1 MDVGTFIVICV
12 VGVLIGIT
20 LAYFI
25 NMQEGFANRID
36 AYKNSGA
43 YKTQLKLV
51 TDLADVRAGKRTDYQ
66 DAIERS
72 DMTPDATCLVNFY
85 ALGARFAGYLGPF
98 KQGYFDTD
106 NAIRSALKMGC
117 RVLVLEIGTF
127 DKSCDNYPRLVTRG
141 AGKPGLNQS
150 VLDVANDCN
159 DEKNS
164 NILDACTSIA
174 QYAFGPSVPNP
185 SDPVIVVLYVQPSDV
200 CEATNGNKEACVTFC
215 KRIAA
220 GLAPLLPFSVKN
232 VPGAAVY
239 RQKNEQGLLMSPIEN
254 YQQKVLFFSNV
265 NTDGFRGRT
274 DVPTNLDLDYIVNLR
289 LTYVQTELGATLM
302 TNSNSDGG
310 KWGILDA
317 VDGWINT
324 PDKDLPALQTNTN
337 SRWTILLSNDPSTI
351 VSKKDVT
358 FLQQKVGV
366 QCIPIQIWSKEYDY
380 MFQKG
385 YFDEHSFV
393 PKPAPLRAPRQTTF
407 IPAPANPEL
416 NANGGILKS
425 PKTV

>member
-1 MDVGTFIVICV
+1 MDVGTFIVIGIM
-12 VGVLIGIT
+12 GVIIGIV

-25 NMQEGFANRID
+25 NMQEGFANRIG

-43 YKTQLKLV
+43 YRTQLKLV
-51 TDLADVRAGKRTDYQ
+51 TDLADVRSNGRTDYQ
-66 DAIERS
+66 DAIQHS
-72 DMTPDATCLVNFY
+72 DMSHDATCLVNFY

-98 KQGYFDTD
+98 QQGYFDTD

-127 DKSCDNYPRLVTRG
+127 DKSCDNYPRLVTRN
-141 AGKPGLNQS
+141 AGGLSQS

-159 DEKNS
+159 DENNS
-164 NILDACTSIA
+164 NIVDACKSIA
-174 QYAFGPSVPNP
+174 NYAFSPSVPNS
-185 SDPVIVVLYVQPSDV
+185 SDPIIVVLYIQQSDM
-200 CEATNGNKEACVTFC
+200 CKPTSANKEACVTFY

-220 GLAPLLPFSVKN
+220 ALAPLLPFSVKN
-232 VPGAAVY
+232 IPGAAVY
-239 RQKNEQGLLMSPIEN
+239 RQQSESALLLSPIEN
-254 YQQKVLFFSNV
+254 YQQKVLFFSNA
-265 NTDGFRGRT
+265 NTEVFRGLT
-274 DVPTNLDLDYIVNLR
+274 GVPTNLDLDYIVNLR
-289 LTYVQTELGATLM
+289 LTYVQTPLGTTLM
-302 TNSNSDGG
+302 TSPNSGGG

-337 SRWTILLSNDPSTI
+337 SRWTMLLSNDPSTI
-351 VSKKDVT
+351 VSKKDVS
-358 FLQQKVGV
+358 FLQQKIGV

-385 YFDEHSFV
+385 FFDEYSFV

-407 IPAPANPEL
+407 IPAPANPEM
-416 NANGGILKS
+416 NANGGVLKGPS
-425 PKTV
+425 I